1 MKYEYLCTSK
11 YGTYFIP
18 CKLIADSESG
28 SERIIHFRNP
38 ETNEMETKT
47 VEAKLVVHKRHE
59 EREFPDYEYG
69 DW

>member
-18 CKLIADSESG
+18 CKIVSYGDDNN
-28 SERIIHFRNP
+28 RVICYRNP
-38 ETNEMETKT
+38 ETNQLETKT
-47 VEAKLVVHKRHE
+47 VESKLVVVQRCDE
-59 EREFPDYEYG
+59 YEFPDYEYG

>member
-18 CKLIADSESG
+18 CKIVSYGENGIDHV
-28 SERIIHFRNP
+28 ICYRNP
-38 ETNEMETKT
+38 ETNQMETKR
-47 VEAKLVVHKRHE
+47 VESKLVVMQRCDDY
-59 EREFPDYEYG
+59 EFPGYEYG